1 MSQLLDSWKAWA
13 VADAERRGLHGLKP
27 ILEGLAAA
35 TSRLRAIDWQPNR
48 PDRPVGPVGTVQPA
62 QPARP
67 ARPAR
72 PDNV

>member
-35 TSRLRAIDWQPNR
+35 TSRLRATDWQPNR
-48 PDRPVGPVGTVQPA
+48 PDG
-62 QPARP
+62 P